1 MKNLQFEFLNDS
13 FGYCFF
19 PRESVYLGYVSSL
32 TWIAVFLVLCWVVIK
47 VKAI

>member
-1 MKNLQFEFLNDS
+1 MHFVFVS
-13 FGYCFF
+13 F